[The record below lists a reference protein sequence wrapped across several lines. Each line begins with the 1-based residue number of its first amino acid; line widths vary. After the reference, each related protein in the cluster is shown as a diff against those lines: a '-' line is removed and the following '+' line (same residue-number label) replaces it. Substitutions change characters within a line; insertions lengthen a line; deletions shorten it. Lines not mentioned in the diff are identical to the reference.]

1 MRCPAHNIVLVR
13 GGGGGAPCGSFSD
26 FQMFQKLTKM
36 VLICSLGIRPL
47 MSSDFKV
54 VMGVLNDS

>member
-13 GGGGGAPCGSFSD
+13 GGGAPCGGFSD

-54 VMGVLNDS
+54 GMGVLNDP